1 MANPFPITDNNKHF
15 GLTLLTDLRFMS
27 QVIKTLLNF
36 NPTLCPLNPIAS
48 TSMHPKNHGYGNKKL
63 LVNVTINNARLRLNC
78 SLCLSLGTTPIIE
91 HRWHTQAHQRK
102 QKKRIT
108 KRQPRPPMPG
118 GPTKMHT
125 PDRFASTLP
134 ASPVTKSCDISDQFV
149 INTSLLNPPP
159 ALFLKYPS

>member
-1 MANPFPITDNNKHF
+1 MANPFPITDNNEHF

-102 QKKRIT
+102 QKKESQNGSPDHRCLED
-108 KRQPRPPMPG
+108 RQKCTRQTASQVPCPP
-118 GPTKMHT
+118 
-125 PDRFASTLP
+125 LP
-134 ASPVTKSCDISDQFV
+134 SLKAAIFLIS
-149 INTSLLNPPP
+149 S
-159 ALFLKYPS
+159 S